1 MEVRVHN
8 KNTKRGNC
16 LFPLVLLCLAICS
29 CVPSPRTGG
38 RLSSGATVS
47 NSNLATGYGLLLDA
61 NPIVLT
67 GNTTLAASKNL
78 NELLT
83 KTQYFITTDQFLNG
97 SCPNVSSCY
106 SVKQDQTSLPL
117 QNSTSKWGYD
127 ANSLEFLEV
136 NTFGHMKIL
145 TDRYQEQLGNWS
157 SSADS
162 LLSYNFSIPKSFN
175 LSTTIANWKGG
186 SSLVGYSNCDVQD
199 NAFYSPS
206 TFSLCFGTDSIEPT
220 VKFAQDPSVI
230 YHEMGHAL
238 QDIMINMRNVAGGI
252 TPKSTV
258 GNLFYDE
265 AGAIGEGV
273 SDFFSYYIN
282 HRTHFGE
289 WALGRFNN
297 QSRPLREDDSLH
309 APGISMADSERLS
322 YPQYINY
329 DPNFPTDPFE
339 DIHYGGQII
348 SHFLVALTDD
358 LVTTCSFS
366 REKAVEHVAFFL
378 TETFAYKGDLTT
390 RGKNTGA
397 SGRVNLNTTYASEWL
412 KKANPFNFRSFAQ
425 IMGATIKNY
434 LSNPS
439 INACAGSIYPQD
451 KIEQLLD
458 LYGLLL
464 FENYNDDGSLASS
477 GTSVSSLNRK
487 KSVLINKSLLALDS
501 RSGASKAFI
510 FDDRASMISALR
522 SLQAN
527 GQAPDIS
534 DQIEDDL
541 PYNNGNAQISP
552 GEFVGLSLNLFNNSN
567 SDMAGVEIL
576 ANDWDHVTS
585 ENTLNRAPCNNLG
598 DSWPSTS
605 EGAAPSTGDCATV
618 STSNGLDGD
627 ITGPACFMQY
637 SDETSTKWVS
647 QDQFR
652 KLKGDEPNICLGGSG
667 STKDCY
673 FRVVSGADHAIYSR
687 IGAKKTWAETMTTS
701 SGTPT
706 FNYSN
711 IMFFEVSEWIPP
723 GTTFHCRFRARFTN
737 CKDCWHDSATGDD
750 YLDKEYSGAKPFKIV
765 PFEFTVIN

>member
-1 MEVRVHN
+1 MEVIQTK
-8 KNTKRGNC
+8 KNFIGRLSLSLG
-16 LFPLVLLCLAICS
+16 LFCFALAS

-38 RLSSGATVS
+38 RLSSGATVT
-47 NSNLATGYGLLLDA
+47 NKNLATGYGRLLDA

-67 GNTTLAASKNL
+67 GDSNLSASKDL
-78 NELLT
+78 NELIT
-83 KTQYFITTDQFLNG
+83 KTQYYITSDQFLNG
-97 SCPNVSSCY
+97 ACPNVDSCY
-106 SVKQDQTSLPL
+106 SVRQDQTTLPL
-117 QNSTSKWGYD
+117 QNTTSKWGYD

-136 NTFGHMKIL
+136 NTFGHMKIITDKFQKQL
-145 TDRYQEQLGNWS
+145 TNWS
-157 SSADS
+157 TSADS
-162 LLSYNFSIPKSFN
+162 LLSYDFSIPKSFT
-175 LSTTIANWKGG
+175 LSTTLANWKGG
-186 SSLVGYSNCDVQD
+186 QNLIGYSNCDVLD

-206 TFSLCFGTDSIEPT
+206 TFSLCFGTDSLESN

-238 QDIMINMRNVAGGI
+238 QDVMINMRNVASGL

-265 AGAIGEGV
+265 AGSIGEGV
-273 SDFFSYYIN
+273 SDYFSYYIN

-297 QSRPLREDDSLH
+297 QSRPLSEEDSLH
-309 APGISMADSERLS
+309 APGISRDDNERLS
-322 YPQYINY
+322 YPLYINY
-329 DPNFPTDPFE
+329 DPNFPADPFE

-358 LVTTCSFS
+358 LVTTCSFT

-378 TETFAYKGDLTT
+378 AETFAYKGDLSTK
-390 RGKNTGA
+390 GKNSSATG
-397 SGRVNLNTTYASEWL
+397 RINLNATFASEWL
-412 KKANPFNFRSFAQ
+412 KKANPLNFRSFAQ
-425 IMGATIKNY
+425 IFARTMKDY

-439 INACAGSIYPQD
+439 ISACNGTTYPQD
-451 KIEQLLD
+451 KIEQIFD

-464 FENYNDDGSLASS
+464 FQSYNDDGSLGS
-477 GTSVSSLNRK
+477 TSDVVNSLNRK
-487 KSVLINKSLLALDS
+487 KSVLINKSQLALDT

-510 FDDRASMISALR
+510 FDDRASMIAALR

-527 GQAPDIS
+527 GQAPNIS

-552 GEFVGLSLNLFNNSN
+552 GEFVGLSLNLFNSSN
-567 SDMAGVEIL
+567 SDMAGVEVL
-576 ANDWDHVTS
+576 ANDWDHVSS
-585 ENTLNRAPCNNLG
+585 EGTLNRAPCNNLG
-598 DSWPSTS
+598 DSWPTST
-605 EGAAPSTGDCATV
+605 EGAASSSGDCATV
-618 STSNGLDGD
+618 TTSNGLDGD
-627 ITGPACFMQY
+627 VVGPVCFMQY
-637 SDETSTKWVS
+637 ADDTSTKWVS

-652 KLKGDEPNICLGGSG
+652 QLRGDEANICLGGS
-667 STKDCY
+667 SDTKDCY

-687 IGAKKTWAETMTTS
+687 IGAKKTWAETLTTS
-701 SGTPT
+701 AGAPS

-737 CKDCWHDSATGDD
+737 CKDCWNDSATSDD
-750 YLDKEYSGAKPFKIV
+750 YLEKEYSGARPYQII